1 MSTEII
7 KPGLLTTLVGC
18 ERKGFRNIGIGSGGA
33 MDRVAMRVANY
44 LVGNN
49 DNAAVMELHLPAPEI
64 LFKQSYL
71 VSITGK
77 GFEVLVNGVAV
88 PRWRPIRVTKNA
100 AMSFDIKSSGGR
112 GYLSV
117 KGGWRAQDWLGS
129 FSTHLGV
136 QMGGYVGRALR
147 KGDLLEA
154 EEESG
159 GEKDGIKFP
168 WAISENELD
177 RIYFP
182 PNEIRCVKSIET
194 DLLSNESKEI
204 VTSQFFTITHQSNR
218 MGYRLAGEPLYLS
231 QRMDMAS
238 SPVDFGTIQLLPDGN
253 LIILMADHQT
263 AGGYPRIGSVIKA
276 DLPKLAQLG
285 VNGKVAF
292 KMISLAEAELLLLSM
307 EKQLDEIK
315 SSCLQQ
321 ISRYSIK

>member
-1 MSTEII
+1 
-7 KPGLLTTLVGC
+7 
-18 ERKGFRNIGIGSGGA
+18 
-33 MDRVAMRVANY
+33 MDRFAMRVANY

-49 DNAAVMELHLPAPEI
+49 DSVAVMEFHLPAPEI
-64 LFKQSYL
+64 LVSQSHL
-71 VSITGK
+71 ISITGK
-77 GFEVLVNGVAV
+77 GFEAMVNGVAV
-88 PRWRPIRVTKNA
+88 PRWRPVSVPKNA
-100 AMSFDIKSSGGR
+100 VMSFDIKSSGGR
-112 GYLSV
+112 GYLAV
-117 KGGWRAQDWLGS
+117 KGGWKAQDWLGS
-129 FSTHLGV
+129 FSTHQGV

-154 EEESG
+154 EEDSRRGNE
-159 GEKDGIKFP
+159 GIKYA

-204 VTSQFFTITHQSNR
+204 VASQFFSITHQSNR
-218 MGYRLAGEPLYLS
+218 MGYRLAGEPLYLT
-231 QRMDMAS
+231 QRMDLVS

-263 AGGYPRIGSVIKA
+263 TGGYPRIGSVIKA
-276 DLPKLAQLG
+276 DLPKLAQRG
-285 VNGKVAF
+285 ANGKINF
-292 KMISLAEAELLLLSM
+292 KMISLTEAELLLLSM

-321 ISRYSIK
+321 ISKYMAK